1 MVHFKKNSQLLQV
14 IFTPP
19 LSTCHMRQFKILKK
33 TKLIH
38 PIAHCTKNQQKNVK
52 TQCKMVEY
60 LKRILN
66 NTLMMLIGGSSLS
79 VSSFLLVNYA
89 VQKVI
94 QISAV

>member
-1 MVHFKKNSQLLQV
+1 
-14 IFTPP
+14 
-19 LSTCHMRQFKILKK
+19 
-33 TKLIH
+33 
-38 PIAHCTKNQQKNVK
+38 
-52 TQCKMVEY
+52 MVEY